1 MKETFRVSPTVP
13 GVMRVLPEDTVLC
26 DYQVP
31 AGTAVFANSL
41 IACRN
46 EVSSR
51 TFLNSHRSHV
61 KYLVLSENPGVFLV
75 GI

>member
-26 DYQVP
+26 DYHVP

-46 EVSSR
+46 EVSCRIVADRYSDNNLIPEM
-51 TFLNSHRSHV
+51 TGGSH
-61 KYLVLSENPGVFLV
+61 
-75 GI
+75 